1 MSEQT
6 THPFAPAPQVRLGE
20 LLHAHRIEKKI
31 DLQSMGRTLI
41 LSTAQITAIE
51 NGSQTSFHNTSFY
64 LRALKKYLEHFRLAP
79 EAEENLLFAQIDQTI
94 RNADIGVNTKE
105 VDLLVQ
111 SNLSHTRQSYFSGG
125 HRRFRLWFGLAIFLC
140 AALVATYMVLPRQQS
155 DSTAEI
161 KTTTIVQAPP
171 APVLTPTLTTPT
183 ITPPAITSTLT
194 TQTEKNIARETSPP
208 PTSTQADLNPAP
220 SRDHTLKFTF
230 NAASWVQAVDQTGKR
245 IEKVFTPQDG
255 LALDPDTLISLV
267 IGNARETRLSVGT
280 LEIDLTKYVNAGSGV
295 ARLTQQDLS
304 GLIVP
309 ER

>member
-94 RNADIGVNTKE
+94 RSAEVRANTKE

-111 SNLSHTRQSYFSGG
+111 SKLSHTRQSYFSGNQ
-125 HRRFRLWFGLAIFLC
+125 RRFTLWFGLAIFLC
-140 AALVATYMVLPRQQS
+140 AALVATYMVLPLQQP

-161 KTTTIVQAPP
+161 KTTTIVQTPV
-171 APVLTPTLTTPT
+171 APVLTPTLATPT
-183 ITPPAITSTLT
+183 LS
-194 TQTEKNIARETSPP
+194 TQTEKNIARETPP
-208 PTSTQADLNPAP
+208 SPTSTQADINPAP
-220 SRDHTLKFTF
+220 SRNNTLKFTF
-230 NAASWVQAVDQTGKR
+230 NAASWIQAVDQTGKR

-255 LALDPDTLISLV
+255 LALDPDTLTSLV

-280 LEIDLTKYVNAGSGV
+280 VEIDLNKYLNAGSGV
-295 ARLTQQDLS
+295 ARFTQQDIS
-304 GLIVP
+304 GLIAP